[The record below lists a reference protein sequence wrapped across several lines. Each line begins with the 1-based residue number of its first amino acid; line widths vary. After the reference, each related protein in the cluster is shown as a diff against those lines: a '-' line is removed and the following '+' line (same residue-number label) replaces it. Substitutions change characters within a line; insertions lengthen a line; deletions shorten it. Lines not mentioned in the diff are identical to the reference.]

1 MAEIISTPQKPRP
14 ADDFLRLQDL
24 WALFLSKW
32 YWFVLSV
39 CVALGVAV
47 FYLVSTPPLYTRTA
61 SILIK
66 DDGKNSGGSNLSTEF
81 QDLGLFQNNTNIN
94 NELLTL
100 KSPTLMTEVVRRLR
114 LNETYTVREGLRR
127 RELYR
132 ESPLYVSFLR
142 PEEGVGVS
150 LTLRPTDANTV
161 RVSGFRKD
169 GREWDEV
176 FSVQPGDS
184 LPTPVGT
191 LTVTATPFPAEWIGR
206 DITYSQ
212 GSLKAATD
220 ACTAALQASL
230 GDEKSTIIDLSISD
244 PSIRKAEDL
253 LNTLIEVYNE
263 NWIQDKNQIAVS
275 TSQFITDRLGVIESE
290 LGHVDENIS
299 SFKSE
304 NLLPDVQAAA
314 SQYLSQSAENKRELL
329 ALNSQLSTVQYIRR
343 ELVKKSLTQPLP
355 ASSGLENDNIRE
367 QIGEYNAI
375 VMNRNRL
382 LANSS
387 EKNPLVQDLTASLRN
402 MQTAILQSVDNQI
415 KALNTQ
421 IANLRTQEAA
431 TVSQL
436 ASNPTQAKYL
446 LSVERQQ
453 KVKEE
458 LYLYLLQK
466 REENEL
472 SQAFTAYNTRVIT
485 APRGSAFPTA
495 PRKSN
500 VLLTAFAVGLL
511 LPAVGIFLRETMNTR
526 VRGRKDVEH
535 LHLPFVGEIPQSGKK
550 ASRKKAAD
558 APVTLVVR
566 NHSRNTVNEAFRV
579 VRTNLEFMM
588 GTHTD
593 SRVVMLTSINSGSG
607 KTFISMNLA
616 ASFALKQQR
625 VLVLD
630 LDLRRASLSRY
641 VQSPHTGISNYL
653 NGQVSDWR
661 SVLVPGT
668 SEGTPDVIPVG
679 TLPPNPSELLFS
691 PRMEQLIAT
700 LRSHYDYIFI
710 DCPPVEV
717 VADASIIARWADLTL
732 FIVRAGLLERD
743 MLPVIDGYYD
753 ERKFQNM
760 ALLLNGTEAAHG
772 GRYGYRYGYHYGYGN
787 YSEKED

>member
-1 MAEIISTPQKPRP
+1 M
-14 ADDFLRLQDL
+14 
-24 WALFLSKW
+24 
-32 YWFVLSV
+32 
-39 CVALGVAV
+39 
-47 FYLVSTPPLYTRTA
+47 
-61 SILIK
+61 
-66 DDGKNSGGSNLSTEF
+66 
-81 QDLGLFQNNTNIN
+81 
-94 NELLTL
+94 
-100 KSPTLMTEVVRRLR
+100 
-114 LNETYTVREGLRR
+114 
-127 RELYR
+127 
-132 ESPLYVSFLR
+132 
-142 PEEGVGVS
+142 
-150 LTLRPTDANTV
+150 
-161 RVSGFRKD
+161 
-169 GREWDEV
+169 
-176 FSVQPGDS
+176 
-184 LPTPVGT
+184 
-191 LTVTATPFPAEWIGR
+191 
-206 DITYSQ
+206 
-212 GSLKAATD
+212 
-220 ACTAALQASL
+220 
-230 GDEKSTIIDLSISD
+230 
-244 PSIRKAEDL
+244 
-253 LNTLIEVYNE
+253 
-263 NWIQDKNQIAVS
+263 
-275 TSQFITDRLGVIESE
+275 
-290 LGHVDENIS
+290 
-299 SFKSE
+299 
-304 NLLPDVQAAA
+304 
-314 SQYLSQSAENKRELL
+314 
-329 ALNSQLSTVQYIRR
+329 
-343 ELVKKSLTQPLP
+343 VKKSLTQALP

-367 QIGEYNAI
+367 QIGEYNAV

-511 LPAVGIFLRETMNTR
+511 LPAAGIFLCETMNTR

-550 ASRKKAAD
+550 TSQKKAAD
-558 APVTLVVR
+558 APATLVVR
-566 NHSRNTVNEAFRV
+566 SRSRNTVNEAFRV

-588 GTHTD
+588 GAHTD
-593 SRVVMLTSINSGSG
+593 SRVVMVTSINSGSG

-772 GRYGYRYGYHYGYGN
+772 GRYGYRYGYHYGYGS

>member
-1 MAEIISTPQKPRP
+1 MAENISPSQKARP

-24 WALFLSKW
+24 WALFLPKW

-47 FYLVSTPPLYTRTA
+47 FYLLSTPPLYTRTA

-66 DDGKNSGGSNLSTEF
+66 DDGKNSGGSNLSSEF
-81 QDLGLFQNNTNIN
+81 QDLGLFQSNTNIN

-161 RVSGFRKD
+161 QVSGFRKGD
-169 GREWDEV
+169 REWDEV

-230 GDEKSTIIDLSISD
+230 GDEKSTIINLSISD

-290 LGHVDENIS
+290 LGNVDENIS

-367 QIGEYNAI
+367 QIGEYNAV

-453 KVKEE
+453 KVKEA

-495 PRKSN
+495 PRKGN
-500 VLLTAFAVGLL
+500 VLLVAFAVGLL
-511 LPAVGIFLRETMNTR
+511 LPAVGIYLCETMNTR

-550 ASRKKAAD
+550 ASPKKAAD
-558 APVTLVVR
+558 APATLVVKSR
-566 NHSRNTVNEAFRV
+566 SRNTVNEAFRV

-588 GTHTD
+588 GAHTD
-593 SRVVMLTSINSGSG
+593 SRVVMVTSINSGSG
-607 KTFISMNLA
+607 KTFTSMNLA

-641 VQSPHTGISNYL
+641 VQSPKTGISNYL
-653 NGQVSDWR
+653 NGQVADWR

>member
-66 DDGKNSGGSNLSTEF
+66 DDGKNSGGSNLSSEF
-81 QDLGLFQNNTNIN
+81 QDLGLFQSNTNIN

-114 LNETYTVREGLRR
+114 LNEAYTVREGLRR

-150 LTLRPTDANTV
+150 LTLRPTDAYTV
-161 RVSGFRKD
+161 RVSGFRKGD
-169 GREWDEV
+169 REWDEA

-220 ACTAALQASL
+220 AYTAALQASL

-304 NLLPDVQAAA
+304 HLLPDVQAAA

-355 ASSGLENDNIRE
+355 ASSGLENDNIRG
-367 QIGEYNAI
+367 QISEYNAV

-402 MQTAILQSVDNQI
+402 MQTAILQSVDNQTSTPRSPTCARR
-415 KALNTQ
+415 KPPPSASWP
-421 IANLRTQEAA
+421 A
-431 TVSQL
+431 TPRRPSTCCPSSVSRRL
-436 ASNPTQAKYL
+436 
-446 LSVERQQ
+446 
-453 KVKEE
+453 
-458 LYLYLLQK
+458 
-466 REENEL
+466 
-472 SQAFTAYNTRVIT
+472 
-485 APRGSAFPTA
+485 
-495 PRKSN
+495 RKSSTSTCSRS
-500 VLLTAFAVGLL
+500 VRRTSCRRPSLPTTPASSP
-511 LPAVGIFLRETMNTR
+511 LPA
-526 VRGRKDVEH
+526 
-535 LHLPFVGEIPQSGKK
+535 
-550 ASRKKAAD
+550 
-558 APVTLVVR
+558 APP
-566 NHSRNTVNEAFRV
+566 S
-579 VRTNLEFMM
+579 
-588 GTHTD
+588 
-593 SRVVMLTSINSGSG
+593 
-607 KTFISMNLA
+607 
-616 ASFALKQQR
+616 
-625 VLVLD
+625 
-630 LDLRRASLSRY
+630 LRR
-641 VQSPHTGISNYL
+641 P
-653 NGQVSDWR
+653 
-661 SVLVPGT
+661 
-668 SEGTPDVIPVG
+668 
-679 TLPPNPSELLFS
+679 
-691 PRMEQLIAT
+691 
-700 LRSHYDYIFI
+700 
-710 DCPPVEV
+710 
-717 VADASIIARWADLTL
+717 ARA
-732 FIVRAGLLERD
+732 
-743 MLPVIDGYYD
+743 M
-753 ERKFQNM
+753 
-760 ALLLNGTEAAHG
+760 
-772 GRYGYRYGYHYGYGN
+772 
-787 YSEKED
+787 SCS

>member
-24 WALFLSKW
+24 WALFLPKW

-47 FYLVSTPPLYTRTA
+47 FYLLSTPPLYTRTA

-81 QDLGLFQNNTNIN
+81 QDLGLFQSNTNIN

-161 RVSGFRKD
+161 RVSGFRKGD
-169 GREWDEV
+169 REWDEV

-220 ACTAALQASL
+220 AYTAALQASL

-275 TSQFITDRLGVIESE
+275 TSQFITDRLGVIERE
-290 LGHVDENIS
+290 LGNVDENIS

-304 NLLPDVQAAA
+304 HLLPDVQAAA
-314 SQYLSQSAENKRELL
+314 SQYLSQSAENKKELL

-367 QIGEYNAI
+367 QIGEYNAV

-500 VLLTAFAVGLL
+500 VLLVAFAVGLL
-511 LPAVGIFLRETMNTR
+511 LPAAGIFLRETMNSR

-588 GTHTD
+588 GAHTD
-593 SRVVMLTSINSGSG
+593 SRVVMVTSINSGSG

-625 VLVLD
+625 ILVLD

-679 TLPPNPSELLFS
+679 TLPPNPTELLFS

-772 GRYGYRYGYHYGYGN
+772 GRYGYRYGYHYGYGS